1 MIKLKKI
8 NGEEIVVNASLI
20 ESIQSTPDTVL
31 TLTSNKKILLMD
43 EVDEVIEKI
52 ITYYQRIYSSVRIE
66 KG

>member
-43 EVDEVIEKI
+43 EVDEVIERVI
-52 ITYYQRIYSSVRIE
+52 NYYQRIYSSVRIE

>member
-43 EVDEVIEKI
+43 EVDEVIEKVI
-52 ITYYQRIYSSVRIE
+52 NYYQRIYSSVRIE

>member
-20 ESIQSTPDTVL
+20 ELIQSTPDTVL

-43 EVDEVIEKI
+43 EVDEVIEKVI
-52 ITYYQRIYSSVRIE
+52 NYYHKIYSSVRIE

>member
-43 EVDEVIEKI
+43 EVDEVIEKV

>member
-8 NGEEIVVNASLI
+8 NGGEIVVNASLI

-43 EVDEVIEKI
+43 EVDEVIEKVI
-52 ITYYQRIYSSVRIE
+52 NYYQRIYSSVRIE